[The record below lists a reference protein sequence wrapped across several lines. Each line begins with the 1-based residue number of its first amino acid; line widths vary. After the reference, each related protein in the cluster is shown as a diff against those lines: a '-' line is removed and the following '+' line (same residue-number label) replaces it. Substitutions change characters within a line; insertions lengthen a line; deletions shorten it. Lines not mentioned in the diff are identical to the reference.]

1 MGYTCRIFDS
11 IDDVD
16 LASWQR
22 VRSECDEPIFMDP
35 RFVAAVEI
43 SMKQSCRFWHI
54 IVYNEDALPVACAS
68 LSTIMIDLLDTV
80 DPRLASIVRYLIPS
94 TLRKLKLLVCGLPV
108 SAGQKALTLALPRSS
123 PEILSTLDAVI
134 SPLAS
139 KMRVH
144 AIIYKEFGKDDLE
157 WANPLLNL
165 GYQCIESVPMNS
177 FRPSFQD
184 LQHYCAAL
192 RAHHRI
198 KIKRSIGKLK
208 SMDVEI
214 SILTDPNE
222 IIRAYTPEVH
232 SLYHQTLKKANIKFE
247 NLPIEFFH
255 ELTIHLRDQIDLI
268 ILSKNSKIVAFS
280 WCLRGSATYHMLYG
294 GIDYEMNSKADLY
307 FNVMYASLDR
317 ALRQQVSKIQFGQ
330 TANVFKARL
339 GCYSEPLYVFVKGL
353 GPLISQ
359 IVRYGAHLLVA
370 REPAAPA
377 FNVFKSHTVKN

>member
-54 IVYNEDALPVACAS
+54 IVYNEDARPMACAS
-68 LSTIMIDLLDTV
+68 LSTITIDLLDTV

-94 TLRKLKLLVCGLPV
+94 TLRKLKLLVCGLPI
-108 SAGQKALTLALPRSS
+108 SAGQKALTLTLPRSS

-157 WANPLLNL
+157 WASPLLNL

-177 FRPSFQD
+177 FKPSFQ
-184 LQHYCAAL
+184 
-192 RAHHRI
+192 
-198 KIKRSIGKLK
+198 G
-208 SMDVEI
+208 
-214 SILTDPNE
+214 
-222 IIRAYTPEVH
+222 
-232 SLYHQTLKKANIKFE
+232 
-247 NLPIEFFH
+247 
-255 ELTIHLRDQIDLI
+255 
-268 ILSKNSKIVAFS
+268 
-280 WCLRGSATYHMLYG
+280 
-294 GIDYEMNSKADLY
+294 
-307 FNVMYASLDR
+307 
-317 ALRQQVSKIQFGQ
+317 
-330 TANVFKARL
+330 
-339 GCYSEPLYVFVKGL
+339 
-353 GPLISQ
+353 
-359 IVRYGAHLLVA
+359 
-370 REPAAPA
+370 
-377 FNVFKSHTVKN
+377 